1 MWQASHLGAVDS
13 LIIADV
19 GSNDMDQIV
28 EVACHEMTADD
39 FGYRCDR
46 RLKFVEM
53 ILVLTVERD
62 LDKDRGSEP
71 DPLAVDCRVV
81 ATDDAGGL
89 KSANA
94 AQTGAGGEVDP
105 FGDGGVCHAPVA
117 LEQGDDLLVGR
128 IKIEHA
134 QSLRQECDRR
144 RNRAL
149 RHRQAHDLSGI
160 RPVETRMLLRRH
172 QR

>member
-19 GSNDMDQIV
+19 GSNDMDEIV

-62 LDKDRGSEP
+62 LDEDRGSEP

-81 ATDDAGGL
+81 ATDDAGL

-94 AQTGAGGEVDP
+94 AQTGAGRKMDP
-105 FGDGGVCHAPVA
+105 LGDGGVSHAPIA
-117 LEQGDDLLVGR
+117 LEQGDDLLVGC
-128 IKIEHA
+128 IKREHA
-134 QSLRQECDRR
+134 RSTRQSDVERR
-144 RNRAL
+144 KHAFN
-149 RHRQAHDLSGI
+149 
-160 RPVETRMLLRRH
+160 
-172 QR
+172 

>member
-1 MWQASHLGAVDS
+1 VGVICAAEGDTRLDRSSFDHCPERETRSDVGDMREASHLGAVDS
-13 LIIADV
+13 LIIADI
-19 GSNDMDQIV
+19 GCNDMDEIV
-28 EVACHEMTADD
+28 EVAGHEMTADD

-62 LDKDRGSEP
+62 LDEDRGAEP
-71 DPLAVDCRVV
+71 DPLAVDCGVV

-105 FGDGGVCHAPVA
+105 FGNGGVCHAPVA
-117 LEQGDDLLVGR
+117 LE
-128 IKIEHA
+128 
-134 QSLRQECDRR
+134 
-144 RNRAL
+144 
-149 RHRQAHDLSGI
+149 
-160 RPVETRMLLRRH
+160 
-172 QR
+172 

>member
-13 LIIADV
+13 LVIADV
-19 GSNDMDQIV
+19 SSDDMDEIV

-53 ILVLTVERD
+53 ILVLTVEGD
-62 LDKDRGSEP
+62 LDEDRGSEP
-71 DPLAVDCRVV
+71 DPLAVDRRVV
-81 ATDDAGGL
+81 ATDDAGVL

-134 QSLRQECDRR
+134 QRLRQAARKR
-144 RNRAL
+144 TIRASC
-149 RHRQAHDLSGI
+149 HY
-160 RPVETRMLLRRH
+160 
-172 QR
+172 

>member
-19 GSNDMDQIV
+19 GSNDMDEIV

-62 LDKDRGSEP
+62 LDEDRGSEP
-71 DPLAVDCRVV
+71 DPLAVDCR
-81 ATDDAGGL
+81 G
-89 KSANA
+89 S
-94 AQTGAGGEVDP
+94 
-105 FGDGGVCHAPVA
+105 H
-117 LEQGDDLLVGR
+117 
-128 IKIEHA
+128 
-134 QSLRQECDRR
+134 
-144 RNRAL
+144 
-149 RHRQAHDLSGI
+149 
-160 RPVETRMLLRRH
+160 
-172 QR
+172 